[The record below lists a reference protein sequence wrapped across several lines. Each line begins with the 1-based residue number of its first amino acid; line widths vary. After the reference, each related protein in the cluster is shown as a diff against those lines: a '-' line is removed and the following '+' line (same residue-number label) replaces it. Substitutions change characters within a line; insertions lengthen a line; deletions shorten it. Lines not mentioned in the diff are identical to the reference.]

1 MLSTSIYVFAGEVLN
16 FALGGF
22 SCSTYGLNYIK
33 KTINS
38 ACIFLKKQPDDI
50 MNHYS
55 LFFCC
60 FIREF
65 HSNFASFYTP
75 FSGW

>member
-38 ACIFLKKQPDDI
+38 ACIFKKKNSQ
-50 MNHYS
+50 MT
-55 LFFCC
+55 L
-60 FIREF
+60 
-65 HSNFASFYTP
+65 
-75 FSGW
+75 